1 MNNFCVPELLD
12 IEISHTEGNHGYT
25 VIYMQIS
32 AALPSPNFQ
41 SGKRVMLKNNC

>member
-12 IEISHTEGNHGYT
+12 IEISHTEGNHG
-25 VIYMQIS
+25 YMQIS